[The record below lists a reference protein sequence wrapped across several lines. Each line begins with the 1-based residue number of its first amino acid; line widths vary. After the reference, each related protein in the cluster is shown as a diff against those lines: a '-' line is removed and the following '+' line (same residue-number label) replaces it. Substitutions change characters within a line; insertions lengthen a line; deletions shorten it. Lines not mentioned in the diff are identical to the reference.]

1 MSQIRVLTRK
11 QRDML
16 KTFLPGYV
24 LVNSGTAEETAFWE
38 SVYSKWFETWPEHDV
53 HYADIPPDQLS
64 GLQQALLNTAIERRC
79 RMPQKKWATPEQEEF
94 LLGHFPEFRKHAVV
108 KRYRD
113 FLKRVGIEWFQRWP
127 ERQALFPEF
136 PADHVY
142 TAEEE
147 QKLAAGI
154 ETRHQASQ
162 GYQIASW
169 FRWQNNPICLG
180 RSAAV
185 RGVLKF
191 DTVLAGGV
199 NLKGTRAPQKIDVY
213 SNKYYKEK
221 IKHAADDA
229 IEKEHITNR
238 GPKLQKRREITRH
251 IYSDESEAVK
261 AKIDKKYEKIKAR
274 YVKQRQCLKSGKPP
288 KIDDMSKIKA
298 IQELGP
304 MLDRVLKYLSHMTGG
319 WKFSVLMGGHDPS
332 TGEVSVF
339 NYHVGEVESGAQFD
353 QVYGKFDAVHSAFLE
368 FVKNSI
374 IFDSTSSQEP
384 ESDEDEDEEP
394 LSDLDEDEGW
404 GKSGDESGQGLYR
417 MTPQSDGGVNLPPND
432 NPPSYANTTS
442 DASFNASFG
451 LDSQAAA
458 THLDNIDF
466 SVLDPPA
473 DPIITGDIDFSA
485 FDPTAFLAVMNDPAY
500 TDLLNSSDA
509 PPVDSHPNAYLSE
522 SITQTPE
529 VLLPPRNNEE
539 VLLPPGNNEEVL
551 LPPGNDDYTNVP
563 AAPHGRRRNRVD
575 GTQAPAPS
583 TEQQAPRLRV
593 RNSVPFNPRERD
605 NEIGAS
611 TRHIPTSVAAKDKR
625 KNAENNSGSHKRAR
639 QR

>member
-1 MSQIRVLTRK
+1 M
-11 QRDML
+11 
-16 KTFLPGYV
+16 
-24 LVNSGTAEETAFWE
+24 
-38 SVYSKWFETWPEHDV
+38 
-53 HYADIPPDQLS
+53 
-64 GLQQALLNTAIERRC
+64 
-79 RMPQKKWATPEQEEF
+79 
-94 LLGHFPEFRKHAVV
+94 
-108 KRYRD
+108 
-113 FLKRVGIEWFQRWP
+113 
-127 ERQALFPEF
+127 
-136 PADHVY
+136 
-142 TAEEE
+142 
-147 QKLAAGI
+147 
-154 ETRHQASQ
+154 
-162 GYQIASW
+162 
-169 FRWQNNPICLG
+169 
-180 RSAAV
+180 
-185 RGVLKF
+185 
-191 DTVLAGGV
+191 
-199 NLKGTRAPQKIDVY
+199 
-213 SNKYYKEK
+213 
-221 IKHAADDA
+221 
-229 IEKEHITNR
+229 
-238 GPKLQKRREITRH
+238 
-251 IYSDESEAVK
+251 
-261 AKIDKKYEKIKAR
+261 
-274 YVKQRQCLKSGKPP
+274 
-288 KIDDMSKIKA
+288 
-298 IQELGP
+298 
-304 MLDRVLKYLSHMTGG
+304 
-319 WKFSVLMGGHDPS
+319 
-332 TGEVSVF
+332 
-339 NYHVGEVESGAQFD
+339 GEVESGAQFD
-353 QVYGKFDAVHSAFLE
+353 QVYGKFDAVQSAFLE

-374 IFDSTSSQEP
+374 SKLEHTNSKTKLTIELVFDSTSSQEP
-384 ESDEDEDEEP
+384 ESDKDEDEEP

-473 DPIITGDIDFSA
+473 DPIITGDIDFSV

-522 SITQTPE
+522 SITQTP
-529 VLLPPRNNEE
+529 E

-625 KNAENNSGSHKRAR
+625 KNAENNSGSHKYAHPFVFMSDADIFIAIEGRDNVKMSKVEICTCKFY
-639 QR
+639 